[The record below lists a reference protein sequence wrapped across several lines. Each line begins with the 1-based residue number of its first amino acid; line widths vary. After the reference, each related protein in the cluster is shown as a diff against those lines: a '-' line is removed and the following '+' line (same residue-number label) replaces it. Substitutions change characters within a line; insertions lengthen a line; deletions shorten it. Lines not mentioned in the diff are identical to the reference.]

1 MSLYNEILLR
11 IMKSATI
18 QEAITVARLKA
29 KKSNL
34 VYGCG
39 FGKTGSLFT
48 KVLRETGLNGF
59 KKPRQILYFNSRNI
73 RHVAAGLG
81 FSVLASEQKL
91 YGGGVDIFSNDLNN
105 RNYWNEGIC
114 LNSNAKK
121 EQFGTIISVA
131 AGRRHFLVA
140 SKKAVYAFGDN
151 AHGQCGQD
159 PENVPFVR
167 LENKPFQKIMIPSDS
182 KIAQIHCTL
191 DTSFIILDSGE
202 IFSFG
207 LGTDGQ
213 LGRGVCNYDWRCLPI
228 EGDLKGMKVAALKG
242 STDTLMA
249 VTESGEL
256 FMWGQNEYEQMYPF
270 VKDIQSGFPCE
281 IRLSMEKII
290 AADSTATSCIALS
303 SNNQVYVWGFGILGM
318 GPNVTSLRRP
328 ALLENNLFSGGP
340 NDSGKVKKVFA
351 GNSSMFAIS
360 KMDNLFSWGL
370 NRFSHL
376 GLSHDKDQYFPFQ
389 VDVLKKPL
397 DVSIAPDHVL
407 FLMRTFR

>member
-1 MSLYNEILLR
+1 
-11 IMKSATI
+11 MKSVAV

-48 KVLRETGLNGF
+48 KVLRETGQNGF
-59 KKPRQILYFNSRNI
+59 KKPRQILYFNSP
-73 RHVAAGLG
+73 
-81 FSVLASEQKL
+81 
-91 YGGGVDIFSNDLNN
+91 
-105 RNYWNEGIC
+105 
-114 LNSNAKK
+114 
-121 EQFGTIISVA
+121 
-131 AGRRHFLVA
+131 GRRHFLVA

-182 KIAQIHCTL
+182 KIAEIHCTL

-202 IFSFG
+202 VFSFG

-213 LGRGVCNYDWRCLPI
+213 LGRGICNYDWRCLPI

-256 FMWGQNEYEQMYPF
+256 FMWGQNEYEQMHPF

-290 AADSTATSCIALS
+290 AADSTATSCIALTA
-303 SNNQVYVWGFGILGM
+303 VRMI
-318 GPNVTSLRRP
+318 R
-328 ALLENNLFSGGP
+328 
-340 NDSGKVKKVFA
+340 VK
-351 GNSSMFAIS
+351 
-360 KMDNLFSWGL
+360 
-370 NRFSHL
+370 
-376 GLSHDKDQYFPFQ
+376 
-389 VDVLKKPL
+389 
-397 DVSIAPDHVL
+397 
-407 FLMRTFR
+407 

>member
-1 MSLYNEILLR
+1 
-11 IMKSATI
+11 MKSATA
-18 QEAITVARLKA
+18 QGAIAVAKLKA
-29 KKSNL
+29 KKRQLCVWLWFRENREPF
-34 VYGCG
+34 YEAG
-39 FGKTGSLFT
+39 F
-48 KVLRETGLNGF
+48 
-59 KKPRQILYFNSRNI
+59 
-73 RHVAAGLG
+73 G

-91 YGGGVDIFSNDLNN
+91 YGGGVDIFSNDLEYS
-105 RNYWNEGIC
+105 NYWSEGVC
-114 LNSNAKK
+114 LKINFKE
-121 EQFGTIISVA
+121 EQFGTIIDVA

-167 LENKPFQKIMIPSDS
+167 LENKPFQKITVPSDS
-182 KIAQIHCTL
+182 EIAQIHCTL
-191 DTSFIILDSGE
+191 DTSFIVLDSGE
-202 IFSFG
+202 VFSFG

-213 LGRGVCNYDWRCLPI
+213 LGRGICGCDWRCLPV
-228 EGDLKGMKVAALKG
+228 EGDLKGMKVATLKG

-249 VTESGEL
+249 VTKSGEL

-270 VKDIQSGFPCE
+270 VRDIQSGYPHE
-281 IRLSMEKII
+281 IRLSTGKIA

-303 SNNQVYVWGFGILGM
+303 SNDQVYVWGFGILGM

-328 ALLENNLFSGGP
+328 ALLESNLFSGGP

-360 KMDNLFSWGL
+360 RMDNLFSWGL

-376 GLSHDKDQYFPFQ
+376 GLSHDRNQHFPFQ
-389 VDVLKKPL
+389 VDILKKPL
-397 DVSIAPDHVL
+397 DVAVAPDHVL
-407 FLMRTFR
+407 FLMG

>member
-1 MSLYNEILLR
+1 
-11 IMKSATI
+11 MKSATI

-59 KKPRQILYFNSRNI
+59 KKPRQILYFNS
-73 RHVAAGLG
+73 
-81 FSVLASEQKL
+81 Q
-91 YGGGVDIFSNDLNN
+91 
-105 RNYWNEGIC
+105 
-114 LNSNAKK
+114 
-121 EQFGTIISVA
+121 QFGTIISVA

-290 AADSTATSCIALS
+290 AADSTATSCIALMVV
-303 SNNQVYVWGFGILGM
+303 QMI
-318 GPNVTSLRRP
+318 R
-328 ALLENNLFSGGP
+328 
-340 NDSGKVKKVFA
+340 VK
-351 GNSSMFAIS
+351 
-360 KMDNLFSWGL
+360 
-370 NRFSHL
+370 
-376 GLSHDKDQYFPFQ
+376 
-389 VDVLKKPL
+389 
-397 DVSIAPDHVL
+397 
-407 FLMRTFR
+407 